1 MDVKFLADKAQIQF
15 NTNVPL
21 YIVLV
26 GVVVLG
32 IGLLVFKKFDSNVKL
47 VLPIM
52 GGLAM
57 VIGLI
62 FWLGQQKLT
71 IVIDKASQT
80 IQLQEK
86 TSQGVLTST
95 LPFDNFRALIVQRA
109 VSTSRNTNSGT
120 TSKRISFQ
128 IQLQRN
134 DGAMVKLA
142 TYRQFKN
149 AYQLVKEL
157 KKLVPYQ
164 VYIIN
169 TPIAEYQTYLNKFK
183 QLEGTQVLDNYDP
196 LLNLSFD
203 GQQTPANIQI
213 PRNPTFV
220 TANHSVGTTY
230 SWSNRKNGATLLL
243 ALVFVAGFIMLAQL
257 IPHRGFKLGATI
269 FLGLMTFLVSY
280 ATINSFFGKSS
291 LVLASNELT
300 YDTQLFGMRTHH
312 QVWKYHDVAGIL
324 SELSN
329 DGDKTLN
336 ITSKNGQELVQ
347 RMAYQTPEN
356 MVSELMGLVLNYKSY
371 FMTVDMSG
379 LRLSERLYLETEI
392 SKKITEQRS
401 K

>member
-26 GVVVLG
+26 GVVVVVV
-32 IGLLVFKKFDSNVKL
+32 GLLVFKKFDNQVKF

-52 GGLAM
+52 GGMAV

-71 IVIDKASQT
+71 LIIDKKAQS
-80 IQLQEK
+80 ILLQEK
-86 TSQGVLTST
+86 TSEGVLTST

-109 VSTSRNTNSGT
+109 VSTSRNSSGT
-120 TSKRISFQ
+120 TSKSISFQ

-149 AYQLVKEL
+149 AYEFVKEL
-157 KKLVPYQ
+157 KKLVPYPT
-164 VYIIN
+164 YIIN
-169 TPIAEYQTYLNKFK
+169 TPIAEYQIYLDKFK
-183 QLEGTQVLDNYDP
+183 QLEGTKVLENYEP

-203 GQQTPANIQI
+203 GKQTSPKIQI
-213 PRNPTFV
+213 PKSPTFA
-220 TANHSVGTTY
+220 TLNNSTGTTY
-230 SWSNRKNGATLLL
+230 RWSNRKNASMLLL

-269 FLGLMTFLVSY
+269 FLGIMTVLVLY
-280 ATINSFFGKSS
+280 ATVNSLFGKSS
-291 LVLASNELT
+291 LVLSTGKLT
-300 YDTQLFGMRTHH
+300 YQTQLFGMKTHN
-312 QVWKYHDVAGIL
+312 QTWSYSDIAGIL
-324 SELSN
+324 TELNN

-336 ITSKNGQELVQ
+336 ITSKSGEQLVQ
-347 RMAYQTPEN
+347 RMAYQSPEN
-356 MVSELMGLVLNYKSY
+356 LMGDLMGLVMNYKSY

-379 LRLSERLYLETEI
+379 LRLSERLYIDTEI
-392 SKKITEQRS
+392 SKKLVNRQV

>member
-26 GVVVLG
+26 GVVVVA
-32 IGLLVFKKFDSNVKL
+32 IGLLVFKKFDNQVRF
-47 VLPIM
+47 VLPVM
-52 GGLAM
+52 GGMAV

-71 IVIDKASQT
+71 LIIDKKAQS
-80 IQLQEK
+80 ILLQEK
-86 TSQGVLTST
+86 TSEGVLTST

-109 VSTSRNTNSGT
+109 VSTSRNSSGT
-120 TSKRISFQ
+120 KSQSISFQ

-149 AYQLVKEL
+149 AYGFVKEL
-157 KKLVPYQ
+157 KKLVPYPT
-164 VYIIN
+164 YIIN
-169 TPIAEYQTYLNKFK
+169 TPIAEYQTYLEKFK
-183 QLEGTQVLDNYDP
+183 QLEGTEVLDNYEP

-203 GQQTPANIQI
+203 GTQTPANIQI
-213 PRNPTFV
+213 PKSPTFA
-220 TANHSVGTTY
+220 TLNNSAGTTY
-230 SWSNRKNGATLLL
+230 RWSNRKNASTLLL
-243 ALVFVAGFIMLAQL
+243 ALVFVAGFLILAQL

-269 FLGLMTFLVSY
+269 FMGIMAVIILY
-280 ATINSFFGKSS
+280 ATINSFFGKSN
-291 LVLASNELT
+291 LVLSQDQLT
-300 YDTQLFGMRTHH
+300 YQTQLFGMKTHH
-312 QVWKYHDVAGIL
+312 QAWNYSDIAGIL
-324 SELSN
+324 TELNN

-336 ITSKNGQELVQ
+336 ITSKSGQELMQ
-347 RMAYQTPEN
+347 RMAYQSPEN
-356 MVSELMGLVLNYKSY
+356 LVGELMSLVMSYKSY

-379 LRLSERLYLETEI
+379 LRLSERLYIDTEI
-392 SKKITEQRS
+392 SKKVAAKRG